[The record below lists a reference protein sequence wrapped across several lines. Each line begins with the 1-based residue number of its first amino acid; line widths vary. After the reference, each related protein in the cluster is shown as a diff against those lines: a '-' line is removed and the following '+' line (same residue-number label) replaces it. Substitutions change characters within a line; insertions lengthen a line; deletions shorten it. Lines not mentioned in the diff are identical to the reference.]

1 MQTEELGVVYLYI
14 PTSNHNSKILSKL
27 GLSLYIFIFL
37 HQTTTGQ
44 YAKTNINELY
54 IFIFLHQ
61 TTTQHR
67 CPQMSDQL
75 YIFIFL
81 HQTTTV
87 RERLSGGRCCISL
100 YSYTK
105 PQLREVC
112 SLRHFRC
119 ISLYSYT
126 KPQPFGVCA
135 VAPAR
140 CISLYSYIKP
150 QLLCRKGGLIC
161 VVYLYIPTSNHN
173 LKKRIY

>member
-81 HQTTTV
+81 HQTTTIW
-87 RERLSGGRCCISL
+87 RLCSSTSTL
-100 YSYTK
+100 YIFIFLHQTTTEK
-105 PQLREVC
+105 
-112 SLRHFRC
+112 
-119 ISLYSYT
+119 LYIKYY
-126 KPQPFGVCA
+126 FC
-135 VAPAR
+135 